1 MIVSAFAGTGK
12 TSFTEKYPHVCVDLD
27 SSLFGKDE
35 NGNRNANFVD
45 DYVKAI
51 AEHADNFKIVF
62 ISTHV
67 EVLDAIAQQLQLPV
81 TIIIP
86 DNKLVDEYMLRY
98 RDRNNNPE
106 FIDKMYESWDS
117 WLDKLKNRPDTAVI
131 VLQSGQYVSD
141 VIRVDENL
149 SQEHRQLNN
158 ALMRLSNQYKEV

>member
-1 MIVSAFAGTGK
+1 
-12 TSFTEKYPHVCVDLD
+12 
-27 SSLFGKDE
+27 
-35 NGNRNANFVD
+35 
-45 DYVKAI
+45 
-51 AEHADNFKIVF
+51 
-62 ISTHV
+62 
-67 EVLDAIAQQLQLPV
+67 
-81 TIIIP
+81 
-86 DNKLVDEYMLRY
+86 MLRY

-141 VIRVDENL
+141 MIKIDENL